1 MVDDCCYLWDLEA
14 GLITN
19 RDDHL
24 CGEYSS
30 EVLAIWEVD
39 SGSRLVELVEH
50 DVGRASFEMD
60 NTVVTSCENRLQLSN
75 FRWHAFV

>member
-39 SGSRLVELVEH
+39 SGSRPTR
-50 DVGRASFEMD
+50 GGQIIAPFEYISPQW
-60 NTVVTSCENRLQLSN
+60 VIV
-75 FRWHAFV
+75 A